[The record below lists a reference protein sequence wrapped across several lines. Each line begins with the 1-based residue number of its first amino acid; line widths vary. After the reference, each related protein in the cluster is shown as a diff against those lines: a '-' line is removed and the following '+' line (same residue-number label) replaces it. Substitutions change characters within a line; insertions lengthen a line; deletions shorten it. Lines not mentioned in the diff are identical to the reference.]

1 MARKQTALLAGVL
14 VLLLFGLL
22 LCACGGSP
30 APGYSVPDYPYK
42 PADIEGMSLPLRRVQ
57 VTNGRPTLTEAVG
70 TITVKNGLFHADVED
85 KNWALEDM
93 GEEQTLTDH
102 CFSDAA
108 LSVAQFSEEGYSL
121 SHFLF
126 YHQSYYLVAEK
137 NGADFVLSCNGR
149 TDDMNYSCYGYLFDE
164 PMPTD
169 KFFDLI
175 KQYWAQYDAESQ
187 SGGYGLPY

>member
-85 KNWALEDM
+85 KNWALEEP
-93 GEEQTLTDH
+93 GSEQSLTYT
-102 CFSDAA
+102 CFSDTA
-108 LSVAQFSEEGYSL
+108 LSVAQFKAKGYTPMS
-121 SHFLF
+121 FLF
-126 YHQSYYLVAEK
+126 YYSGYYLVGEK
-137 NGADFVLSCNGR
+137 DGQDFVLCCNGR
-149 TDDMNYSCYGYLFDE
+149 TDETVYRDYGHRFDE
-164 PMPTD
+164 PMPMD
-169 KFFDLI
+169 KFLGLI
-175 KQYWAQYDAESQ
+175 KEYWAQDDAESQ